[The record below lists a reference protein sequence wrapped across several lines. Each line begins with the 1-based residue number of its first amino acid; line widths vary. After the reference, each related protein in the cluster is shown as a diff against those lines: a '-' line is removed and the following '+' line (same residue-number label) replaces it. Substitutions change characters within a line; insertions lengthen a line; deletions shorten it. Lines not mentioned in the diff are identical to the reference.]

1 MKSIGLNYAVTVVI
15 GMFVAL
21 MSCNKEDDIPPL
33 PVTIEDITFEN
44 FPVLD
49 GSTTARLLINAIA
62 YNLLGATFENS
73 PYGFYAKHLQTS
85 QTHGAFIN
93 LIDKKADLIFSA
105 RTMSADEKAYAAKAG
120 VRLIETPIALDA
132 LIFIVHPDNRIE
144 SLTHKQLQDI
154 YTGKI
159 KNWEDVGGNNAPITP
174 YVRNKNSGSQ
184 ELMEALLL
192 DEPISNNFPEDNI
205 MNGMMLILSAVQMNV
220 NGLGYTV
227 AYYRTIM
234 HSDFEGIKTLAVNGI
249 YPDNET
255 IKNRE
260 YPYASEFYAI
270 IRADLPQSS
279 MAYNVYEWI
288 QTEEGKQV
296 ISESGYIPL

>member
-1 MKSIGLNYAVTVVI
+1 MKRLFFNYLIIVVLAVLTT
-15 GMFVAL
+15 L
-21 MSCNKEDDIPPL
+21 TSCNKEDELDL
-33 PVTIEDITFEN
+33 PFKIEGLTFEN
-44 FPVLD
+44 FPNLD
-49 GSTTARLLINAIA
+49 GSTTAGPLIYLIA
-62 YNLLGATFENS
+62 YNLLGANM
-73 PYGFYAKHLQTS
+73 PYDFYEKRLQTS

-105 RTMSADEKAYAAKAG
+105 RTMSADEKAHAAEAG

-132 LIFIVHPDNRIE
+132 LIFIIHPRNRVKT
-144 SLTHKQLQDI
+144 LTHKQLQNI

-159 KNWEDVGGNNAPITP
+159 KNWKEVGGNDAPITP

-192 DEPISNNFPEDNI
+192 TEPISDDFPEDQVI
-205 MNGMMLILSAVQMNV
+205 WGMMMLLSAVQMNE

-249 YPDNET
+249 YPDNKT
-255 IKNRE
+255 IRNWK
-260 YPYASEFYAI
+260 YPYTSEFYAI
-270 IRADLPQSS
+270 IRSDLDKSS
-279 MAYNVYEWI
+279 MAYKLYKLM
-288 QTEEGKQV
+288 QTKAGKQI
-296 ISESGYIPL
+296 ISDSGYVPN